1 MSALPHKN
9 LRWAMMVRG
18 IISACLP
25 SSRCRYYKIEKFNW
39 ICLCSLESWNY
50 FSIFKLVRFNIWRHK
65 APIHVEASYW
75 PAVLGTECG
84 GAGCPRP
91 RTGCGWRGGPLC
103 GSCHVSHVT
112 HVSTATI
119 TRTRAGHAHCSALAT
134 SGPQHSQPRHL
145 KQIKCLQSDKL
156 QQYYCADNGGVRY
169 SLEVSTIF
177 REYVYNILI
186 MPISLFHT

>member
-1 MSALPHKN
+1 M
-9 LRWAMMVRG
+9 
-18 IISACLP
+18 
-25 SSRCRYYKIEKFNW
+25 
-39 ICLCSLESWNY
+39 
-50 FSIFKLVRFNIWRHK
+50 
-65 APIHVEASYW
+65 
-75 PAVLGTECG
+75 LGTECG

-119 TRTRAGHAHCSALAT
+119 SRTRAGHAHCSALAT

-145 KQIKCLQSDKL
+145 KQITCLQSDKL

-186 MPISLFHT
+186 MPAPYFTLKNLSKRFWDTCLQSLAYSFNSLLRRIDFESGVKAVVGTFDKEKALLKKYVNFCKISLTTLVFRCAVMGQH